1 MAKESGLGARVF
13 IDGFNISG
21 DVSALKRIG
30 GQHEELDATGVDKSA
45 HERLLGVRDG
55 EISATCFFNDAT
67 DQEHLVLRSLPTTD
81 RIVSYYHRATAGAAV
96 ANLVAKQINYDGDRA
111 ANGAFTFEVQ
121 ALGQG
126 FGLEW
131 ATAMTAG
138 IRTDTT
144 ATNGASVDFGTGSTS
159 FGLQAYLH
167 VFAFTG
173 TSATIKI
180 QESSDDGAG
189 DAFVDVTGGSFGAQS
204 AVGASRIATAA
215 GLTVERYLRVVTT
228 GTFSN
233 VQFAVAVA
241 RNPVSTVF

>member
-1 MAKESGLGARVF
+1 VAKESGLGARLF

-21 DVSALKRIG
+21 DVASLSAISGR
-30 GQHEELDATGVDKSA
+30 HEELEATGIDKSA
-45 HERLLGVRDG
+45 KERLLGTRDG
-55 EISATCFFNDAT
+55 EISCTTYFNKAT
-67 DQEHLVLRSLPTTD
+67 DQQHLVLRSLPTTD
-81 RIVSYYHRATAGAAV
+81 RVVSYFHRATAGASV
-96 ANLVAKQINYDGDRA
+96 ANLVAKQINYDAERA
-111 ANGAFTFEVQ
+111 QNGALTFEVQ
-121 ALGQG
+121 ALGNA

-144 ATNGASVDFGTGSTS
+144 ATNGTSVDFGTGSTA

-180 QESSDDGAG
+180 QESSDDAVG
-189 DAFVDVTGGSFGAQS
+189 DPFADVTGGSFGAQS
-204 AVGASRIATAA
+204 AVGASRIATSASQ
-215 GLTVERYLRVVTT
+215 TIERYLRVVTT

-233 VQFAVAVA
+233 VQFAVAVV
-241 RNPVSTVF
+241 RNATATVF

>member
-13 IDGFNISG
+13 VDGFNVSG
-21 DVSALKRIG
+21 DVTSLKRIG
-30 GQHEELDATGVDKSA
+30 GAHDELDDTGIDKSA
-45 HERLLGVRDG
+45 RERLLGTRDG
-55 EISATCFFNDAT
+55 EISTTSWFNPTAG
-67 DQEHLVLRSLPTTD
+67 QQHEVFSALPTAD
-81 RIVSYYHRATAGAAV
+81 RIVSYFHRATAGATV
-96 ANLVAKQINYDGDRA
+96 ANLVAKQINYDSERA
-111 ANGAFTFEVQ
+111 ANGALTFEVQ

-144 ATNGASVDFGTGSTS
+144 ATNGTSVDFGTGSTA

-173 TSATIKI
+173 TSATIAI
-180 QESSDDGAG
+180 EESSDDGVG
-189 DAFVDVTGGSFGAQS
+189 DAFAAVTGGSFGAQS

-233 VQFAVAVA
+233 AQFAVAIV
-241 RNPVSTVF
+241 RNATATVF

>member
-21 DVSALKRIG
+21 DVASLSRIG
-30 GQHEELDATGVDKSA
+30 GQHEELDSTGVDKSA
-45 HERLLGVRDG
+45 KERLLGTRDG
-55 EISATCFFNDAT
+55 EISTTTYFNKAT
-67 DQEHLVLRSLPTTD
+67 DQQHLVLRSLPLTD
-81 RIVSYYHRATAGAAV
+81 RIVSYWHRATAGTSA
-96 ANLVAKQINYDGDRA
+96 ANLVAKQINYDGERA

-121 ALGQG
+121 ALGNA

-144 ATNGASVDFGTGSTS
+144 ATNGTSVDFGTGSTS

-173 TSATIKI
+173 TSATITI
-180 QESSDDGAG
+180 QESSDDAVG
-189 DAFVDVTGGSFGAQS
+189 DPFAAVTGGSFGAQS

-228 GTFSN
+228 GTFSVCN
-233 VQFAVAVA
+233 FAVSIA
-241 RNPVSTVF
+241 RNATATVF